1 MRGEGE
7 PTSSSTGI
15 ALADAAGTRTVVRA
29 AAWMLAQQQDLGSAM
44 WHELWRIGTQ
54 AKSLRT
60 RRMALQMFAD
70 RVDPLPRAVESDG
83 RPQVLNVAI
92 VLGEQAGPG
101 DAALPAGRLS
111 LHLNGGNG
119 SSE

>member
-1 MRGEGE
+1 M
-7 PTSSSTGI
+7 PSLPSSGTD
-15 ALADAAGTRTVVRA
+15 LADAAGTRAVVRA
-29 AAWMLAQQQDLGSAM
+29 AAWMISQPGDLGTEM
-44 WHELWRIGTQ
+44 WHELWRIGTT

-70 RVDPLPRAVESDG
+70 RVDPLPRAVEGDG